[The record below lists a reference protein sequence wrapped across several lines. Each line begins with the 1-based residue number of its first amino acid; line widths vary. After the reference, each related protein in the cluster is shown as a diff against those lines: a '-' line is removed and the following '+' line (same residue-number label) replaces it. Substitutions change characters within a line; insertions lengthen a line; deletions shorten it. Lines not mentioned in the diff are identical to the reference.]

1 MNLELFFR
9 DICKLDILSNENL
22 EFLKTKIK
30 DVALSSLRY
39 FNLNVPQHLSDS
51 EFQALKNLSHLK
63 KEVIIQNSD
72 KGSSVVLV
80 NKSDYIRHIE
90 DILKDINKFE
100 KVSLK
105 KGILSF
111 AVNHEE
117 HINKQLRSISKNGSL
132 TEQQYKK
139 VKAVGSNPGI
149 LYGLCK
155 VHKTVVDVCPLF
167 RPILS
172 AIGTPTYKLAK
183 YLVPKLASI
192 TANYC

>member
-132 TEQQYKK
+132 AEQQYKK
-139 VKAVGSNPGI
+139 AKAVGSNPEI
-149 LYGLCK
+149 LCGLYK
-155 VHKTVVDVCPLF
+155 VHKAVVDGRPPF

-172 AIGTPTYKLAK
+172 ATGTPTYKLAK